1 MVLRQL
7 KDIILNHLF
16 KNKTVVI
23 YGARQVGKTTL
34 VNDLI
39 KQLDAPALV
48 MNGDDADIRDL
59 FLSLNAS
66 KLKPVLG
73 NYKIVVIDEAQR
85 IMNAGLGIKIIHD
98 NYKDIQLI
106 ITGSSSLELT
116 EKIKEP
122 LTGRK
127 FEFFLHPL
135 SFREMAD
142 HHGFLTE
149 KRLLDHRLIFGYY
162 PDVALNIG
170 SEKRILKTLASD
182 FLYKDILS
190 IGKIKKPVLL
200 DKILKALALQIGNE
214 VSYNELAQLLDS
226 DKETIEKYID
236 LLEKVYVIFRL
247 PGLNRNIRNEI
258 RKGRK
263 IYFYDNGI
271 RNAVLGNF
279 LPPDSRSDTGA
290 LWENFMISERL
301 KIISNNDEVPMTYF
315 WRTTQQQE
323 IDYIEE
329 IQNKFY
335 AYEFKWRSAKKPFLS
350 KTFSNAYPVSEFKVI
365 TRDNFSDFLNIGI

>member
-1 MVLRQL
+1 MVLRHL

-258 RKGRK
+258 KKGRK

-279 LPPDSRSDTGA
+279 LPSDSRSDTGA
-290 LWENFMISERL
+290 LWENFMISERF

>member
-1 MVLRQL
+1 MVLRHL

-59 FLSLNAS
+59 FMSLNAS

-135 SFREMAD
+135 SFREMAE

-258 RKGRK
+258 KKGRK